1 MGFHD
6 HYYATTYDA
15 TDVSQAAI
23 EQEEDEE
30 EDKPRNHRNHVQ
42 FKIASNHLYE
52 VNGHLTSF
60 YVIRACII
68 KITHHV

>member
-30 EDKPRNHRNHVQ
+30 EDKTAQSP
-42 FKIASNHLYE
+42 KSCSI
-52 VNGHLTSF
+52 
-60 YVIRACII
+60 
-68 KITHHV
+68 

>member
-30 EDKPRNHRNHVQ
+30 E
-42 FKIASNHLYE
+42 A
-52 VNGHLTSF
+52 
-60 YVIRACII
+60 
-68 KITHHV
+68 ITEIMFNLK

>member
-23 EQEEDEE
+23 EQEEEDEE
-30 EDKPRNHRNHVQ
+30 EDKNH
-42 FKIASNHLYE
+42 A
-52 VNGHLTSF
+52 
-60 YVIRACII
+60 
-68 KITHHV
+68 ITEIMFNLK

>member
-30 EDKPRNHRNHVQ
+30 EDKTN
-42 FKIASNHLYE
+42 A
-52 VNGHLTSF
+52 
-60 YVIRACII
+60 
-68 KITHHV
+68 ITEIMFNLK